1 LGDFEPYFFFER
13 IYRGARVLS
22 EAKKVG
28 ASKFVYKKIRVNPRK
43 SVDKPPL
50 KLNNMALD
58 IINHF
63 NAKDF
68 FDSELLIF
76 DYDKP
81 TKQVRLKC
89 HYVLDAI
96 TAVFK
101 EVEADVFENIHVY
114 IFHNVNGFRRRN
126 VAKFK
131 DKKNNL
137 DAISAQISVNIDTI
151 SIKKH
156 DEGFKLKIAFL
167 DAFGEAYFQCDRI
180 EFEQERGD
188 KL

>member
-1 LGDFEPYFFFER
+1 
-13 IYRGARVLS
+13 
-22 EAKKVG
+22 
-28 ASKFVYKKIRVNPRK
+28 
-43 SVDKPPL
+43 VDKLAL
-50 KLNNMALD
+50 KLNDMALD

-63 NAKDF
+63 NTNDF

-76 DYDKP
+76 DYDKS

-96 TAVFK
+96 SAVFK
-101 EVEADVFENIHVY
+101 EVEADVFENLHTYV
-114 IFHNVNGFRRRN
+114 FHNINGFRRRN
-126 VAKFK
+126 VANFK

-137 DAISAQISVNIDTI
+137 DAILAQISVNIDTI

-156 DEGFKLKIAFL
+156 DQGLKLKIAFL
-167 DAFGEAYFQCDRI
+167 DAFGEVYFQCDRI

>member
-1 LGDFEPYFFFER
+1 
-13 IYRGARVLS
+13 
-22 EAKKVG
+22 
-28 ASKFVYKKIRVNPRK
+28 
-43 SVDKPPL
+43 VDKPSL
-50 KLNNMALD
+50 KPNNMALD
-58 IINHF
+58 ITNHF
-63 NAKDF
+63 NTHDF

-81 TKQVRLKC
+81 NKQLRLKC

-96 TAVFK
+96 TAVFNGSK
-101 EVEADVFENIHVY
+101 ADVFENIHVY

-151 SIKKH
+151 SVKTH
-156 DEGFKLKIAFL
+156 GEGVKIKIAFL
-167 DAFGEAYFQCDRI
+167 DAFGEVYFQCDRI
-180 EFEQERGD
+180 EFKQERGD